1 MAPTSLP
8 TLGCMIGPTSLH
20 TLGCM
25 MGHLTHKLMSCTMA
39 MRCDAM
45 RCHMPCHAIDA
56 MRKQAEEKEA
66 AVKVKRVGQL
76 AAMAVRRLGRAGLTR
91 GFNGC
96 VDGRS
101 STCTCT
107 CTCTCACMEHDCC
120 TPIPTFW
127 YLHLRPTGP
136 HMNWYQVGGA
146 A

>member
-107 CTCTCACMEHDCC
+107 CSIHAHVHVWSMLYTYTHPFRYLPSWSSRHD
-120 TPIPTFW
+120 T
-127 YLHLRPTGP
+127 YLLAHI
-136 HMNWYQVGGA
+136 
-146 A
+146 